1 LEESIQFTFLND
13 MLTSP
18 AIVVCALFALFEIGL
33 LLWHGKIDIDLRNL
47 KIIGKG
53 GKDKTAD

>member
-1 LEESIQFTFLND
+1 MI
-13 MLTSP
+13 
-18 AIVVCALFALFEIGL
+18 ACALFALFGIGF
-33 LLWHGKIDIDLRNL
+33 LLWHGRIDIDLRHL

>member
-1 LEESIQFTFLND
+1 
-13 MLTSP
+13 MLLSP
-18 AIVVCALFALFEIGL
+18 IIVVCALFALFEIGL